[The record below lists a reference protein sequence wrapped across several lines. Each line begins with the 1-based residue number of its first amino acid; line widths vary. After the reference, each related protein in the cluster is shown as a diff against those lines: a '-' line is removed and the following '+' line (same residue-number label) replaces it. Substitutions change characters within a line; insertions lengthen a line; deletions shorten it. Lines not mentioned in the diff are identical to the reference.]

1 MEKEGNPVGDRAGQR
16 EVRDE
21 VELAG
26 TRMYIGKIK
35 KKRKK
40 LKEDFKVQADD

>member
-26 TRMYIGKIK
+26 TRMHIGKIK
-35 KKRKK
+35 KKKK
-40 LKEDFKVQADD
+40 VERGF